1 MSKKVI
7 VFGGSG
13 FLGSHIADALTE
25 RGHKVKIFDIRTS
38 PYLVDGQ
45 EMIIGDM
52 LDKEA
57 VENAVADCNIVY
69 NLAGIADIDEC
80 VKRPVDTIRYN
91 ILGNTIVLEAAKNAN
106 VERFVFSSSVYVYSQ
121 TGSFY
126 RSSKQAAESFIEDYN
141 KLFGLPYTILRY
153 GSLYGNRA
161 DERNSIYRLVKEAL
175 TSKKIEYHGTGEE
188 IREYIHVE
196 DAAKASVDILDSSYE
211 NQHVILTGNQTLKY
225 KDLLNMVNEMTGG
238 DIEIEYKNSKSE
250 THYQVT
256 PYSFNPKI
264 GKKLTS
270 NYYMD
275 MGQGLLNIMAEVYAS
290 IHKDVHEEMGYL
302 IEEGSKKDE

>member
-1 MSKKVI
+1 MTKKVV

-25 RGHKVKIFDIRTS
+25 SGYHVKIFDIKTS
-38 PYLVDGQ
+38 RYLKDKQ
-45 EMIIGDM
+45 EMLIGDI
-52 LDKEA
+52 LSRES
-57 VENAVADCNIVY
+57 VENAVKDCDIVY

-80 VKRPVDTIRYN
+80 VKRPIDTIRYN
-91 ILGNTIVLEAAKNAN
+91 VLGNSMILEAAKNN
-106 VERFVFSSSVYVYSQ
+106 RVKRFIFASSVYVYSQ

-126 RSSKQAAESFIEDYN
+126 RSSKQSAESFIEDYN
-141 KLFGLPYTILRY
+141 KVFGLPYTILRY

-161 DERNSIYRLVKEAL
+161 DERNSIYRLIKEAIID
-175 TSKKIEYHGTGEE
+175 KKIKYHGTGEE

-196 DAAKASVDILDSSYE
+196 DAAKASVEILNPAYE

-225 KDLLNMVNEMTGG
+225 KDLLNMVNEMLGG
-238 DIEIEYKNSKSE
+238 SVEIVYENSKSE

-270 NYYMD
+270 NYYVD
-275 MGQGLLNIMAEVYAS
+275 MGQGLLNIMSEIDAA
-290 IHKDVHEEMGYL
+290 IHKNRHEGMGYL
-302 IEEGSKKDE
+302 IEDGTRK

>member
-1 MSKKVI
+1 MTKRVI

-25 RGHKVKIFDIRTS
+25 NGYHVKIFDIRKS
-38 PYLVDGQ
+38 PYLKDGQ
-45 EMIIGDM
+45 EMVIGDI
-52 LDKEA
+52 LNQEA
-57 VENAVADCNIVY
+57 VESAVEDCNIVY

-80 VKRPVDTIRYN
+80 VKRPIDTIKYN
-91 ILGNTIVLEAAKNAN
+91 ILGNSIVLEAAKNAN

-126 RSSKQAAESFIEDYN
+126 RSSKQSAESFIEDYN

-161 DERNSIYRLVKEAL
+161 DERNSIYRLIKEAI
-175 TSKKIEYHGTGEE
+175 TNKKIEYYGTGEE

-196 DAAKASVDILDSSYE
+196 DAAKASVDVLNPVYE

-225 KDLLNMVNEMTGG
+225 KDLLNMVNEMLGD
-238 DIEIEYKNSKSE
+238 DIEIKYKNSKSE

-256 PYSFNPKI
+256 PYSFNPTI
-264 GKKLTS
+264 GKKLTN
-270 NYYMD
+270 NYYID
-275 MGQGLLNIMAEVYAS
+275 MGQGLLNIISEVYAS
-290 IHKDVHEEMGYL
+290 IHQDVHEELGYL
-302 IEEGSKKDE
+302 IEEGNEDE